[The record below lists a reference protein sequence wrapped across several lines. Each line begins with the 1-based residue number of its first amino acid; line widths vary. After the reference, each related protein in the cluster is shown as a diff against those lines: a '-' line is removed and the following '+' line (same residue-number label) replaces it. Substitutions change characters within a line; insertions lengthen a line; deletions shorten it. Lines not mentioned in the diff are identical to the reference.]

1 MVFKAAHLPTTPH
14 TSATP
19 VETVFT
25 ALWFYPSFYSFSDS
39 LTWQVYQVC
48 CVFHFLNKK
57 LKWHLSHSFT
67 KTWLSYPISALL
79 LLDYWLHFGR
89 INRLASTWECS
100 PTRPCD
106 SSPISLF
113 TSAPGGSRGSRA
125 RLLCPGLSRSSL
137 WRAWW
142 APRKQGSAAL
152 SRPLSFFTPAH
163 LVGPEEA
170 GLGCF
175 VQASLVC
182 RSTPATLVILW
193 KVKRGLNP
201 LWQVGSFCF
210 YVTDSWINNIT

>member
-79 LLDYWLHFGR
+79 LLDYRLHFGR
-89 INRLASTWECS
+89 INRLASTRECS

-125 RLLCPGLSRSSL
+125 RLLCPGLSRLSQHPRHSCYSL
-137 WRAWW
+137 ESETW
-142 APRKQGSAAL
+142 AEPAL
-152 SRPLSFFTPAH
+152 
-163 LVGPEEA
+163 A
-170 GLGCF
+170 G
-175 VQASLVC
+175 
-182 RSTPATLVILW
+182 
-193 KVKRGLNP
+193 
-201 LWQVGSFCF
+201 WQFLLLCDRF
-210 YVTDSWINNIT
+210 LDK